1 MLSYVAIM
9 SVYASALASYSVNY
23 LPEAMRPAAHHIIAS
38 AAVVLFGVINF
49 LGAALME
56 KLETFFN
63 VGKLGVLA
71 LFIVAG
77 FLVGQLEWTRLE
89 PAAWAPTSTIV
100 ASGMLGFLAYEGFE
114 LISNASADI
123 ENPKRT
129 LPIALLGSVVIAIVI
144 YVLAVVVAIGHMSFE
159 QAAAAQDFAVS
170 AAAGTF
176 LGPIGFAI
184 MSIGAVLAS
193 ASAINADFFGAGK
206 LPPLLAAAQ
215 RAAVGLPAPGARP
228 VADEPCGHRPPCAHR
243 RQLRRDPRAVER
255 HQRRLPAGLRCGE
268 PRGDPPAPRDRREPP
283 SCPALALA
291 LCVIALVVMLAQ
303 FLSSSATIPSAIAVA
318 AIVLL
323 SLAIELAFRLFDHQP
338 SGA

>member
-1 MLSYVAIM
+1 M
-9 SVYASALASYSVNY
+9 S
-23 LPEAMRPAAHHIIAS
+23 RAACS
-38 AAVVLFGVINF
+38 
-49 LGAALME
+49 
-56 KLETFFN
+56 
-63 VGKLGVLA
+63 
-71 LFIVAG
+71 
-77 FLVGQLEWTRLE
+77 
-89 PAAWAPTSTIV
+89 
-100 ASGMLGFLAYEGFE
+100 GFLAYEGFE
-114 LISNASADI
+114 LIANASADI

-170 AAAGTF
+170 AAAGAF
-176 LGPIGFAI
+176 LGPAGFAI

-206 LPPLLAAAQ
+206 LPPLLAAHSELPSTFQ
-215 RAAVGLPAPGARP
+215 RQVRGQSLTSLAVISLLALIAVNFVEIHALSSATSGGFLLVYAAVNLAAIRQRHETGVSLFMP
-228 VADEPCGHRPPCAHR
+228 V
-243 RQLRRDPRAVER
+243 
-255 HQRRLPAGLRCGE
+255 
-268 PRGDPPAPRDRREPP
+268 
-283 SCPALALA
+283 LALA

-303 FLSSSATIPSAIAVA
+303 FLSSAATIPSAIAVA